1 MEDNIFENSETRNGD
16 VESEK
21 ILINPKKLDKKR
33 KNNFLDYSEL
43 KDADFFYPNFENL
56 DNADHDANAGSGD
69 DNNADHD
76 VNAGSGD
83 DDDNNA
89 DHDANDGSGDH
100 DDDNTAQHGY
110 NASDQNNFDSSQ
122 NVPANTTN
130 GFNAMNAQ
138 IPNNTQNYNGHT
150 TTGPPR
156 YNKVPSS
163 MSDKKPKKLN
173 LTTTSDVGDK
183 TKADSLERKVCLT
196 KTPSERNNNLMLKAP
211 LGDLFAIF
219 KKTHGNGNG
228 NPQRQV
234 VLIPA
239 IVQMD
244 DEEKADKTKKSEP
257 NLPKLKTSR
266 PEGLFLQNCFACNGL
281 AVKLCS
287 RRR

>member
-43 KDADFFYPNFENL
+43 KDADFFYPNFDNL
-56 DNADHDANAGSGD
+56 D
-69 DNNADHD
+69 
-76 VNAGSGD
+76 
-83 DDDNNA
+83 NA

-130 GFNAMNAQ
+130 GFNVMNAQ
-138 IPNNTQNYNGHT
+138 IPNNTQNYNDHT

-163 MSDKKPKKLN
+163 MSDKKPKQLN

-183 TKADSLERKVCLT
+183 TKADSLERKVCRT
-196 KTPSERNNNLMLKAP
+196 KTPSERNSNLMLKAP

-228 NPQRQV
+228 NPHRQV

-239 IVQMD
+239 VVQMD
-244 DEEKADKTKKSEP
+244 DEEKVDKTKKSEP

-266 PEGLFLQNCFACNGL
+266 PEELFLQNCFACNGL